1 MLSWSVGLYWEGSAM
16 VRRKKSTEQED
27 KIMRTMIYL
36 DAEMHNELRHL
47 SVDEKISMSEII
59 RRALDEYLKKHK
71 K

>member
-1 MLSWSVGLYWEGSAM
+1 M
-16 VRRKKSTEQED
+16 VRRKKSAEEED

-36 DAEMHNELRHL
+36 DAETHNELRHL